1 MDEFYEKND
10 EVVQRYVDL
19 LTNSGFKAVFGDRA
33 NKDVVISVMNSFLP
47 PHRHVTDIEY
57 TTTEHQ
63 GQLLSNKEYRYDFMC
78 RDADGVSFIV
88 EMQCYPNDYW
98 FQRCVSYASRAYD
111 RQNRKG
117 GEYNVPPVYLIGLMG
132 VELAH
137 SDSDTWTNR
146 YISEY
151 TFMETTSHE
160 LQNETIIIIFAEL
173 ARFSKTLEE
182 CGNDLERMLY
192 VIKNMGNLK
201 NQPDSLRHEIFSRI
215 FRACEIA
222 MFDEGKRIQY
232 DRDMYDEKR
241 RMGELKT
248 AEMIG
253 LEKGLEKGRE
263 EGREEGMAVGVE
275 KGREEGKLE
284 AAAEFKQ
291 LGVSVEII
299 SQATGLSVE
308 AIEKL

>member
-1 MDEFYEKND
+1 MPRRYAPRND
-10 EVVQRYVDL
+10 V
-19 LTNSGFKAVFGDRA
+19 
-33 NKDVVISVMNSFLP
+33 SVGL
-47 PHRHVTDIEY
+47 R
-57 TTTEHQ
+57 
-63 GQLLSNKEYRYDFMC
+63 
-78 RDADGVSFIV
+78 
-88 EMQCYPNDYW
+88 
-98 FQRCVSYASRAYD
+98 
-111 RQNRKG
+111 
-117 GEYNVPPVYLIGLMG
+117 YNVPPVYLIGLMG

-137 SDSDTWTNR
+137 SDSETWTNR

-160 LQNETIIIIFAEL
+160 LQDETIIIIFAEL

-192 VIKNMGNLK
+192 VIKNMGYLK

-232 DRDMYDEKR
+232 DKDMYDERR
-241 RMGELKT
+241 RMSELMT

-253 LEKGLEKGRE
+253 LEKGREKGRE
-263 EGREEGMAVGVE
+263 EGREEA
-275 KGREEGKLE
+275 KLE
-284 AAAEFKQ
+284 DAAKLKQ
-291 LGVSVEII
+291 LGVAVEII

>member
-1 MDEFYEKND
+1 MDDFYEKKG
-10 EVVQRYVDL
+10 EAVQRYVDL

-33 NKDVVISVMNSFLP
+33 NKDVVMSVMNSFLP

-57 TTTEHQ
+57 TATEHQ

-78 RDADGVSFIV
+78 KDADGVSFIV

-111 RQNRKG
+111 RQNHKG

-137 SDSDTWTNR
+137 SNSETWTNR

-160 LQNETIIIIFAEL
+160 LQDETIIIIFAEL

-263 EGREEGMAVGVE
+263 EGREEIIRCMYASGI
-275 KGREEGKLE
+275 
-284 AAAEFKQ
+284 
-291 LGVSVEII
+291 SVEEICRI
-299 SQATGLSVE
+299 VNLSIDDVKR
-308 AIEKL
+308 IL

>member
-1 MDEFYEKND
+1 MPRRYAPRND
-10 EVVQRYVDL
+10 V
-19 LTNSGFKAVFGDRA
+19 
-33 NKDVVISVMNSFLP
+33 SVGL
-47 PHRHVTDIEY
+47 R
-57 TTTEHQ
+57 
-63 GQLLSNKEYRYDFMC
+63 
-78 RDADGVSFIV
+78 
-88 EMQCYPNDYW
+88 
-98 FQRCVSYASRAYD
+98 
-111 RQNRKG
+111 
-117 GEYNVPPVYLIGLMG
+117 YNVPPVYLIGLMG
-132 VELAH
+132 VERAH

-160 LQNETIIIIFAEL
+160 LQDETIIIIFAEL

-192 VIKNMGNLK
+192 VIKNMGCLK
-201 NQPDSLRHEIFSRI
+201 NQPDSLRHEIFTRI

-232 DRDMYDEKR
+232 DKDMYDEKR
-241 RMGELKT
+241 RMGELMT

-253 LEKGLEKGRE
+253 LEKGRE
-263 EGREEGMAVGVE
+263 EA
-275 KGREEGKLE
+275 KLE
-284 AAAEFKQ
+284 DAAKLKQ
-291 LGVSVEII
+291 LGVVVEII

>member
-1 MDEFYEKND
+1 
-10 EVVQRYVDL
+10 
-19 LTNSGFKAVFGDRA
+19 
-33 NKDVVISVMNSFLP
+33 
-47 PHRHVTDIEY
+47 
-57 TTTEHQ
+57 
-63 GQLLSNKEYRYDFMC
+63 
-78 RDADGVSFIV
+78 
-88 EMQCYPNDYW
+88 
-98 FQRCVSYASRAYD
+98 
-111 RQNRKG
+111 
-117 GEYNVPPVYLIGLMG
+117 
-132 VELAH
+132 
-137 SDSDTWTNR
+137 
-146 YISEY
+146 
-151 TFMETTSHE
+151 
-160 LQNETIIIIFAEL
+160 
-173 ARFSKTLEE
+173 
-182 CGNDLERMLY
+182 
-192 VIKNMGNLK
+192 
-201 NQPDSLRHEIFSRI
+201 
-215 FRACEIA
+215 

>member
-1 MDEFYEKND
+1 MPRRYAPRND
-10 EVVQRYVDL
+10 V
-19 LTNSGFKAVFGDRA
+19 
-33 NKDVVISVMNSFLP
+33 SVGL
-47 PHRHVTDIEY
+47 R
-57 TTTEHQ
+57 
-63 GQLLSNKEYRYDFMC
+63 
-78 RDADGVSFIV
+78 
-88 EMQCYPNDYW
+88 
-98 FQRCVSYASRAYD
+98 
-111 RQNRKG
+111 
-117 GEYNVPPVYLIGLMG
+117 YNVPPVYLIGLMG

-160 LQNETIIIIFAEL
+160 LQDETIIIIFAEL

-222 MFDEGKRIQY
+222 MFEEGKRIQY

-263 EGREEGMAVGVE
+263 EGREEIIRCMYASGI
-275 KGREEGKLE
+275 
-284 AAAEFKQ
+284 
-291 LGVSVEII
+291 SVEEICRI
-299 SQATGLSVE
+299 VNLSIDDVKR
-308 AIEKL
+308 IL

>member
-1 MDEFYEKND
+1 
-10 EVVQRYVDL
+10 
-19 LTNSGFKAVFGDRA
+19 
-33 NKDVVISVMNSFLP
+33 
-47 PHRHVTDIEY
+47 
-57 TTTEHQ
+57 
-63 GQLLSNKEYRYDFMC
+63 MC
-78 RDADGVSFIV
+78 KDADGVPFIV
-88 EMQCYPNDYW
+88 EMQCYPNAYW

-111 RQNRKG
+111 RQNRMG

-137 SDSDTWTNR
+137 SYSETWTNR

-160 LQNETIIIIFAEL
+160 LQDETIIIISAEL
-173 ARFSKTLEE
+173 ARFSKALEE

-201 NQPDSLRHEIFSRI
+201 NQPDSLRYEIFTRI

-232 DRDMYDEKR
+232 DKDMYDEKR
-241 RMGELKT
+241 RMGELVT

-253 LEKGLEKGRE
+253 LEKGRE
-263 EGREEGMAVGVE
+263 EA
-275 KGREEGKLE
+275 KLE
-284 AAAEFKQ
+284 DAAKLKQ
-291 LGVSVEII
+291 LGVAVEII